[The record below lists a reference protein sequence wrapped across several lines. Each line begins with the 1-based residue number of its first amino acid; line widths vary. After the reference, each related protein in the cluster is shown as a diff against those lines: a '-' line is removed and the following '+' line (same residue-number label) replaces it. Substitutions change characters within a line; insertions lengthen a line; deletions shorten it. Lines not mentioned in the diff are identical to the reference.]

1 MALILCMDTSTETG
15 SIALSR
21 DGNVIGRQHNHNQK
35 DHAGW
40 IHTAIHD
47 LCNEHHIPLS
57 KLEAVAAAAGPGS
70 YTGLR
75 VAMSTAK
82 GLCFSLNIPLV
93 AINTLTMMAAGYRT
107 HNQEAIQPGDLICPM
122 IDARRMEVFTAM
134 YSTTLEEVIEP
145 VALVLDETSFSEKLL
160 QSRIYF
166 IGNGAS
172 KFRQLVN
179 VPHAMFGEYMPD
191 AAHLASLA
199 ESRFSS
205 GQFDDLAYTAPVYVK
220 GFFDT
225 RSR

>member
-21 DGNVIGRQHNHNQK
+21 DGNIIARQNNASQK
-35 DHAGW
+35 DHAAW
-40 IHTAIHD
+40 IHTAIRD
-47 LCNEHHIPLS
+47 LCNEHHIALS
-57 KLEAVAAAAGPGS
+57 QLQAVAAAAGPGS

-82 GLCFSLNIPLV
+82 GLCFSLNIPLI
-93 AINTLTMMAAGYRT
+93 AINTLTMMAAGFLSE
-107 HNQEAIQPGDLICPM
+107 NVDAIQPDDTICPM

-134 YSTTLEEVIEP
+134 YSTRLDEILEP
-145 VALVLDETSFSEKLL
+145 AALVLDTTSFAEQLQ

-166 IGNGAS
+166 FGNGAA

-179 VPHAMFGEYMPD
+179 IPNAVFGEYTPD
-191 AAHLASLA
+191 AAHLANLA
-199 ESRFSS
+199 EIHFKK
-205 GQFDDLAYTAPVYVK
+205 GQFDDLAYTAPIYVK

-225 RSR
+225 RRN

>member
-21 DGNVIGRQHNHNQK
+21 DGNVIARQSNANQK

-40 IHTAIHD
+40 IHTAIRNM
-47 LCNEHHIPLS
+47 CNEHNIALS
-57 KLEAVAAAAGPGS
+57 QLEAVAAAAGPGS

-82 GLCFSLNIPLV
+82 GLCFSLNIPLI
-93 AINTLTMMAAGYRT
+93 AINTLTMMAAGFLSE
-107 HNQEAIQPGDLICPM
+107 NVDAIQPDDTICPM

-134 YSTTLEEVIEP
+134 YSTRLDEILEP
-145 VALVLDETSFSEKLL
+145 AALVLDTTSFAEQLQ

-166 IGNGAS
+166 FGNGAA

-179 VPHAMFGEYMPD
+179 IPNAVFGEYTPD
-191 AAHLASLA
+191 AAHLANLA
-199 ESRFSS
+199 EIHFKK
-205 GQFDDLAYTAPVYVK
+205 GQFDDLAYTAPIYVK

-225 RSR
+225 RRN